1 MSAYETIVIRGLLFT
16 VLIGMLMACGGGSGG
31 SASTSEP
38 VIARGVIT
46 NLGSIWVNGVEYETP
61 NGGSYSNDDQIST
74 IASYEV
80 GQVVSL
86 RGRRSDNGVSGTAD
100 EVEYEAEI
108 EGLADSATTINGV
121 TILIDDNTNL
131 TLAPTIIN
139 GALDVTQRYEVSGFW
154 VGDLIIQAT
163 FIKHDDDSG
172 AGGDGIDEVK
182 GLVTAVDLLS
192 IPPTLTVHGVTYDY
206 SGVPIVAVDDFVE
219 IHFQGTIAS
228 EVHHEDDFFDNLGE
242 GQEVEIEG
250 VIDLDTTGCPPD
262 AHFKINSTCINWD
275 MVPAEWMDGL
285 NDFNDLVTGSRAEA
299 EGHTN
304 TDGLLIAEKIKGR
317 GNRVRINATASN
329 VVDGGSGSGTL
340 DVFGGVTQP
349 IQVTALD
356 GLTEIDINGSTLFS
370 SIGPTAG
377 LEIRGIRT
385 GATSVLALRIKDDSV
400 GPTDHELRAEVDL
413 DGAEGSDISTNNIT
427 VMGIS
432 SLVDANTKLKDE
444 GIIIQ
449 PGDGSTTL
457 DQIDSNLDLI
467 DDDNDPTNGARHIVQ
482 VLIDTT
488 NGDGSS
494 GNPYTTEQVE
504 IEREDD

>member
-1 MSAYETIVIRGLLFT
+1 MGILKMNSFETNVIRGLLLT
-16 VLIGMLMACGGGSGG
+16 ILIGLLIACGGGGGG
-31 SASTSEP
+31 SASTSES
-38 VIARGVIT
+38 VVARGMIT
-46 NLGSIWVNGVEYETP
+46 ELGSIWVNGVEYETP
-61 NGGSYSNDDQIST
+61 DGGSYKNDDNTSNT
-74 IASYEV
+74 ASYDV

-86 RGRRSDNGVSGTAD
+86 RGTRNSDGISGTAD
-100 EVEYEAEI
+100 VVEYEAEI
-108 EGLADSATTINGV
+108 EGEAAASNTINGV
-121 TILIDDNTNL
+121 TIITDQTL
-131 TLAPTIIN
+131 TPGT
-139 GALDVTQRYEVSGFW
+139 RYEVSGFW
-154 VGDLIIQAT
+154 INDTTLQAT
-163 FIKHDDDSG
+163 FIKVDDD
-172 AGGDGIDEVK
+172 GDSIDEVK
-182 GLVTAVDLLS
+182 GKVDAVDLTSITVNGVIYLYTDASLS
-192 IPPTLTVHGVTYDY
+192 FAVNN
-206 SGVPIVAVDDFVE
+206 IV
-219 IHFQGTIAS
+219 
-228 EVHHEDDFFDNLGE
+228 EVHFNPTTFTTPPDTYTATRVELEDAFFDDLSE

-250 VIDLDTTGCPPD
+250 AVNLNISGCP
-262 AHFKINSTCINWD
+262 AGASFKINTTCINSD
-275 MVPAEWMDGL
+275 TAEWMDGL
-285 NDFNDLVTGSRAEA
+285 KDFNDLVTGSRAEA

-340 DVFGGVTQP
+340 DVFGGGSHP
-349 IQVTALD
+349 IEVTALD

-385 GATSVLALRIKDDSV
+385 GATSVLALRIKDDNNVSA
-400 GPTDHELRAEVDL
+400 TEHELRAEVDL

-449 PGDGSTTL
+449 PGDGSTTP

-467 DDDNDPTNGARHIVQ
+467 DDDNDPTNGPRHIVQ

-494 GNPYTTEQVE
+494 GTPYTTEQVE